1 MKIQTY
7 MVENPISIREN
18 TSIRTAIKLMKEN
31 RIRHLPV
38 VTGERILAGW
48 LTLADLKQGLM
59 PSMLSDVSLSD
70 LVNRNPITV
79 APDDE
84 IEEAAKIIYARKIS
98 GMPVVEGEKMV
109 GVITESDIFRAFIE
123 MMGILTASS
132 RIDVVAREAKGS
144 FRTVVHIIEET
155 GADILS
161 VGQTPLPDAR
171 RVYHIRLRQCKTTR
185 IKKALENADFEVVS
199 AMD

>member
-7 MVENPISIREN
+7 MVENPITIKEN
-18 TSIRTAIKLMKEN
+18 TSIRTAIELMKEKQ
-31 RIRHLPV
+31 IRHLPV
-38 VTGERILAGW
+38 VTDERILAGW

-79 APDDE
+79 APDDD
-84 IEEAAKIIYARKIS
+84 IEEAAKIIYSHKIS
-98 GMPVVEGEKMV
+98 GMPVVEGKKMV

-132 RIDVVAREAKGS
+132 RIDVVAGEAPGAFRE
-144 FRTVVHIIEET
+144 TVSIIQDN
-155 GADILS
+155 GADIIS
-161 VGQTPLPDAR
+161 VGQTPLPDSR
-171 RVYHIRLRQCKTTR
+171 RVYHIRLRLCETDS
-185 IKKALENADFEVVS
+185 IKKALEGEGFEVIS

>member
-38 VTGERILAGW
+38 VTGKKILAGW

-84 IEEAAKIIYARKIS
+84 IEEAAKIIYAQKIS
-98 GMPVVEGEKMV
+98 GMPVVEGKKMV
-109 GVITESDIFRAFIE
+109 GDH
-123 MMGILTASS
+123 
-132 RIDVVAREAKGS
+132 RIRYFPG
-144 FRTVVHIIEET
+144 
-155 GADILS
+155 L
-161 VGQTPLPDAR
+161 
-171 RVYHIRLRQCKTTR
+171 Y
-185 IKKALENADFEVVS
+185 
-199 AMD
+199 